1 MKSNKTAILI
11 SAIATIIFALA
22 ACLGHGS
29 GAVFDTC
36 VLLLSC
42 SFLSFYYSL
51 LHRVYRW

>member
-29 GAVFDTC
+29 GAAFDTC

-42 SFLSFYYSL
+42 SFVSFYYSL